1 MPFSWSIASGSSVE
15 ATDRSRVDRLE
26 RFEQWADAVQPEDLA
41 IVSSD
46 GASPVA
52 APDEV
57 GTAIADNSRPTDDAL
72 D

>member
-1 MPFSWSIASGSSVE
+1 MPFSWSIASGVSVE
-15 ATDRSRVDRLE
+15 AADRSRVDRL
-26 RFEQWADAVQPEDLA
+26 EQWADAVQPEDLA